1 MVRRVKTKKEQA
13 APLRFMSYESC
24 NSLTFQGKENGTET
38 VTFVEKFLMTF

>member
-24 NSLTFQGKENGTET
+24 NSKSTHFRGNKMEQKL
-38 VTFVEKFLMTF
+38 